1 LVYSFY
7 SYLSNFMKV
16 RITRVKECN
25 ELQELVRFC
34 HVLNQKIVKL
44 KKRICVRY
52 AKSDYA

>member
-1 LVYSFY
+1 
-7 SYLSNFMKV
+7 MKV